1 MSSLELVLRTAVA
14 LGAVI
19 AAMWGVSRIA
29 RRAGRPGGRA
39 ASIQVLAGR
48 SVSRHSSI
56 GVVRVASKVLVI
68 GTTPQS
74 MAVLAELSPEEAA
87 ELEVTAP
94 APARAVRVRTRPEP
108 LGELLGAGVRARG
121 PGRGEPGGAGPA
133 GMAELL
139 EWLREKSVRRS

>member
-14 LGAVI
+14 LGVVV
-19 AAMWGVSRIA
+19 AAMWGVSRLA

-48 SVSRHSSI
+48 TVSRGSSI
-56 GVVRVASKVLVI
+56 GIVRVASKVLVI

-74 MAVLAELSPEEAA
+74 MTVLAELSAEEAT
-87 ELEVTAP
+87 ELETTP
-94 APARAVRVRTRPEP
+94 APTRAPRTGRSEP
-108 LGELLGAGVRARG
+108 IGGLLGAGVWSS
-121 PGRGEPGGAGPA
+121 PGRRAGDGARPA
-133 GMAELL
+133 GTAELL